1 MIPTHRQIR
10 AAALVGANSAIGRK
24 RIRSNVRRTLVAAL
38 VSTSLAAAAAAGDG
52 GEPDTQPPSGQ
63 ERAQAAGHGLLGTPA
78 PALVV
83 ETIDGTSIDL
93 GALYGTKAVYLKF
106 WATWCVPCR
115 EQMPHFQRTY
125 ETAGPDLA
133 VIAVN
138 TGFNDSLPAVRTVIH
153 DEGLEMP
160 MVVDDGRLAAAFN
173 LRVTPQHVV
182 IGRDGRIAY
191 MGHLADERLDA
202 ALRAAQAQ
210 STAPGDANADDA
222 AARTASAAITR
233 YRIGD
238 ALPDL
243 SAVTLD
249 GRTFDTRDAADGRPT
264 ALVFLS
270 PWCESYLTKS
280 RPALATSCRQVRE
293 QVAALASRGDGV
305 RWLGVASGLWSTP
318 DELRQ
323 YDEKYEPRIPLTM
336 DESGE
341 WFRAFDVTRTPTIVI
356 ADAGGK
362 IVQRIE
368 GFDAGL
374 AGEIARRFEP

>member
-1 MIPTHRQIR
+1 MIPLQRRTSTT
-10 AAALVGANSAIGRK
+10 ALVNATSKILRQLT
-24 RIRSNVRRTLVAAL
+24 RFEMRRALAAVV
-38 VSTSLAAAAAAGDG
+38 VSTAVATPAVAGDND
-52 GEPDTQPPSGQ
+52 ESAAQPPSGQ
-63 ERAQAAGHGLLGTPA
+63 ERAAAAGRDLLGTPA
-78 PALVV
+78 PTFVV
-83 ETIDGTSIDL
+83 ETIDGKSIDL
-93 GALYGTKAVYLKF
+93 RALYGTKAVYLKF

-115 EQMPHFQRTY
+115 EQMPHFQRAY
-125 ETAGPDLA
+125 EAAGPDLA

-138 TGFNDSLPAVRTVIH
+138 TGFNDSLPAVRDVIR
-153 DEGLEMP
+153 DAGLEMP
-160 MVVDDGRLAAAFN
+160 MVIDDGRLAAAFH

-182 IGRDGRIAY
+182 IDRDGRIAY
-191 MGHLADERLDA
+191 IGHLADDRLDA
-202 ALRAAQAQ
+202 ALRAAQVP
-210 STAPGDANADDA
+210 STAPGGATADGA
-222 AARTASAAITR
+222 AARKASVTITR

-249 GRTFDTRDAADGRPT
+249 GRAFDTRDATDGRPT

-270 PWCESYLTKS
+270 PWCESYLAKS

-318 DELRQ
+318 GELRQ
-323 YDEKYEPRIPLTM
+323 YDEEYEPRVPLTM

-362 IVQRIE
+362 IVRRIE
-368 GFDAGL
+368 GFDASL
-374 AGEIARRFEP
+374 AGEIERLLAP

>member
-1 MIPTHRQIR
+1 MIPLQ
-10 AAALVGANSAIGRK
+10 
-24 RIRSNVRRTLVAAL
+24 RRTLTTAL
-38 VSTSLAAAAAAGDG
+38 VNATSKILRQLTRFEMRRALAAVVVSTAVVTPAVAGGNDESAA
-52 GEPDTQPPSGQ
+52 QPPTGQ
-63 ERAQAAGHGLLGTPA
+63 ERAEAAGRDLLGTPA
-78 PALVV
+78 SALVM
-83 ETIDGTSIDL
+83 ETIDGKSIDL
-93 GALYGTKAVYLKF
+93 RALYGTKAVYLKF

-115 EQMPHFQRTY
+115 EQMPHFQRAY
-125 ETAGPDLA
+125 EAAGPDLA

-138 TGFNDSLPAVRTVIH
+138 TGFNDSLPAVRDVIR
-153 DEGLEMP
+153 DAGLEMP
-160 MVVDDGRLAAAFN
+160 MVIDDGRLAAAFH

-191 MGHLADERLDA
+191 IGHLADDRLDA
-202 ALRAAQAQ
+202 ALRAAQVP
-210 STAPGDANADDA
+210 STAPGDATADRA
-222 AARTASAAITR
+222 AARKASVTITR
-233 YRIGD
+233 HRIGD

-249 GRTFDTRDAADGRPT
+249 GRAFDTRDAAGGRPT

-270 PWCESYLTKS
+270 PWCESYLAKS
-280 RPALATSCRQVRE
+280 RPTLATSCRQVRK

-318 DELRQ
+318 GELRQ
-323 YDEKYEPRIPLTM
+323 YDEEYEPRVPLTM

-356 ADAGGK
+356 ADAGGE

-368 GFDAGL
+368 GFDASL
-374 AGEIARRFEP
+374 AGEIERLLEP

>member
-1 MIPTHRQIR
+1 M
-10 AAALVGANSAIGRK
+10 
-24 RIRSNVRRTLVAAL
+24 
-38 VSTSLAAAAAAGDG
+38 
-52 GEPDTQPPSGQ
+52 QPPSGQ
-63 ERAQAAGHGLLGTPA
+63 ERAEAAGRGLIGTPA

-83 ETIDGTSIDL
+83 ETIDGESIDL
-93 GALYGTKAVYLKF
+93 GALYDTKAVYLKF

-115 EQMPHFQRTY
+115 EQMPHFARVY

-138 TGFNDSLPAVRTVIH
+138 TGFNDSLPAVRAVIR

-191 MGHLADERLDA
+191 IGHLADESFDA
-202 ALRAAQAQ
+202 ALRAAQTQ
-210 STAPGDANADDA
+210 STAPGDAIPDDA
-222 AARTASAAITR
+222 AARTASVTITR
-233 YRIGD
+233 YRVGD

-243 SAVTLD
+243 SAVTID
-249 GRTFDTRDAADGRPT
+249 GRTFGARDAADRRPT
-264 ALVFLS
+264 VLVFLS
-270 PWCESYLTKS
+270 PWCESYLAKS
-280 RPALATSCRQVRE
+280 RPTLAKSCRQVRK

-318 DELRQ
+318 GELRK
-323 YDEKYEPRIPLTM
+323 YDQEYEPRIPLTM

-341 WFRAFDVTRTPTIVI
+341 WFRGFDVARTPTIVI

-374 AGEIARRFEP
+374 AGEIERLLEP